1 MHLMQFTCK
10 RKCITD
16 IQSHKFNS
24 SCDVNQVAWARFNEA
39 CILGFIV
46 HTTRSTLLVYNI
58 TKVAVLIDLSLLL
71 ALILTVVPTTF
82 ALIWKHTGTIT
93 KSVLQ
98 PICSSRDL
106 VRLTKLVWCREWWNP
121 VPLHLIWEHLVKH
134 FETWHHF
141 VNDPP
146 LKYMFIWINNN
157 LFVIGFKRKEAFCP
171 YPLLHSLLSLSIL
184 FLAYSVYPS
193 ISVEE
198 KLVYHHKSSSE

>member
-16 IQSHKFNS
+16 IQSHKLNS
-24 SCDVNQVAWARFNEA
+24 SCDVNQVAWARFNQA

-58 TKVAVLIDLSLLL
+58 TKDAVLIDLSLLL

-82 ALIWKHTGTIT
+82 ALIWKHTGTTT

-106 VRLTKLVWCREWWNP
+106 VRLSKLVWCREWWNP
-121 VPLHLIWEHLVKH
+121 VPLDLI
-134 FETWHHF
+134 
-141 VNDPP
+141 
-146 LKYMFIWINNN
+146 
-157 LFVIGFKRKEAFCP
+157 
-171 YPLLHSLLSLSIL
+171 
-184 FLAYSVYPS
+184 
-193 ISVEE
+193 
-198 KLVYHHKSSSE
+198 

>member
-1 MHLMQFTCK
+1 MQYLQYLCGTTNDTGLLSATHRSIELRSPGFI
-10 RKCITD
+10 ITHHKIEQNSA
-16 IQSHKFNS
+16 IQYALDAVYVQAQVHNRHTVAQIQQH
-24 SCDVNQVAWARFNEA
+24 CDVNQVAWARFNQA

-121 VPLHLIWEHLVKH
+121 VPLDLI
-134 FETWHHF
+134 
-141 VNDPP
+141 
-146 LKYMFIWINNN
+146 
-157 LFVIGFKRKEAFCP
+157 
-171 YPLLHSLLSLSIL
+171 
-184 FLAYSVYPS
+184 
-193 ISVEE
+193 
-198 KLVYHHKSSSE
+198 